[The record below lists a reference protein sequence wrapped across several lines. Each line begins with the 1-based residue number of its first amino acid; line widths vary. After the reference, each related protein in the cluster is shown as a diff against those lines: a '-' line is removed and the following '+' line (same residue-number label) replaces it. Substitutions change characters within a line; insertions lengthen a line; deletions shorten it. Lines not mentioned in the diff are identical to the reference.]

1 MAAAPASGA
10 LPAGHY
16 HRTIT
21 ESFFIVSGTVALYD
35 DQTWRDATPGDY
47 FLIPPGGIHGFS
59 NQSGAEASTLVL
71 FSPGA
76 PRERYPHRVGGWS
89 QRGPTPRATDTVA
102 SAGLWPHEGTR
113 IGRATTSAG
122 AHLGWRIPA

>member
-59 NQSGAEASTLVL
+59 NQSGAEASMLVL

-76 PRERYPHRVGGWS
+76 PRERYFEELAEIAASGRTLTAEEWTEVWARHDQYPAAVRPGPNEAT
-89 QRGPTPRATDTVA
+89 RG
-102 SAGLWPHEGTR
+102 SSL
-113 IGRATTSAG
+113 
-122 AHLGWRIPA
+122 